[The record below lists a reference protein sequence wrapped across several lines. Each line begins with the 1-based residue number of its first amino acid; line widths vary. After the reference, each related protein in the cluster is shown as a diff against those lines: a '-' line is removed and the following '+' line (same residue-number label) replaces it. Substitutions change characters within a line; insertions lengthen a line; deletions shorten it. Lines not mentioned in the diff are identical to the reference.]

1 MIREIKSDDKIDFI
15 KMCMDFYNTDGVDHS
30 IPVSNMEKT
39 FNLLMEGLDFA
50 KAYVCEKNNITV
62 GYILLAL
69 TYSNEAGGMVV
80 WLDEIYVKPEFRS
93 QGIGSELIDFVIEKY
108 KNKISRFRLEITESN
123 IGAKKLYLSKGFK
136 DLSYR
141 QMEILY
147 DLE

>member
-39 FNLLMEGLDFA
+39 FNILMEGLDFA
-50 KAYVCEKNNITV
+50 KAYVCEKNNKTV

-93 QGIGSELIDFVIEKY
+93 QGIGSELIDFVIDKY
-108 KNKISRFRLEITESN
+108 KDNAARFRLEITESN
-123 IGAKKLYLSKGFK
+123 MGAKKLYLSKGFT

-141 QMEILY
+141 QMNL
-147 DLE
+147 

>member
-50 KAYVCEKNNITV
+50 KAYVCEKNNKTV

-93 QGIGSELIDFVIEKY
+93 QGIGSELIDFVIGKY
-108 KNKISRFRLEITESN
+108 KDNAARFRLEITESN
-123 IGAKKLYLSKGFK
+123 MGAKKLYLSKGFT

-141 QMEILY
+141 QMNL
-147 DLE
+147 

>member
-1 MIREIKSDDKIDFI
+1 LIREIKSDDKIDFI

-50 KAYVCEKNNITV
+50 KAYVCEKNNKTV

-147 DLE
+147 D

>member
-1 MIREIKSDDKIDFI
+1 LIREIKSDDKIDFI

-50 KAYVCEKNNITV
+50 KAYVCEKNNKTV

-93 QGIGSELIDFVIEKY
+93 QGIGSELIDFVIDKY
-108 KNKISRFRLEITESN
+108 KDNAARFRLEITESN
-123 IGAKKLYLSKGFK
+123 MGAKKLYLSKGFT

-141 QMEILY
+141 QMNL
-147 DLE
+147 

>member
-15 KMCMDFYNTDGVDHS
+15 KMCMDFYNTDGVVHS

-50 KAYVCEKNNITV
+50 KAYVCEKNNKTV

-147 DLE
+147 D

>member
-50 KAYVCEKNNITV
+50 KAYVCEKNNKTV

-93 QGIGSELIDFVIEKY
+93 QGIGSELIDFVIDKY
-108 KNKISRFRLEITESN
+108 KDNAARFRLEITESN
-123 IGAKKLYLSKGFK
+123 MGAKKLYLSKGFT

-141 QMEILY
+141 QMNL
-147 DLE
+147 

>member
-1 MIREIKSDDKIDFI
+1 MIREIKSDDRIDYI

-50 KAYVCEKNNITV
+50 KAYVCEKNNKTA

-147 DLE
+147 D

>member
-50 KAYVCEKNNITV
+50 KAYVCEKNNKTV

-80 WLDEIYVKPEFRS
+80 WLDEIYVKPEYRS

-108 KNKISRFRLEITESN
+108 KNKIARFRLEITESN

-147 DLE
+147 D

>member
-1 MIREIKSDDKIDFI
+1 MIREIKSDDTIDFI

-50 KAYVCEKNNITV
+50 KAYVCEKNNKTV

-147 DLE
+147 D

>member
-15 KMCMDFYNTDGVDHS
+15 KMCMDFYNTDGVEHS

-50 KAYVCEKNNITV
+50 KAYVCEKNNKTV

-147 DLE
+147 D

>member
-50 KAYVCEKNNITV
+50 KAYVCEKNNKTV

-123 IGAKKLYLSKGFK
+123 MGAKKLYLSKGFT

-141 QMEILY
+141 QMNL
-147 DLE
+147 

>member
-50 KAYVCEKNNITV
+50 KAYVCEKNNKTV

-93 QGIGSELIDFVIEKY
+93 QGIGSELIDFVIDKY
-108 KNKISRFRLEITESN
+108 KDNAARFRLEITESN
-123 IGAKKLYLSKGFK
+123 MGAKKLYLSKGLK

-147 DLE
+147 D

>member
-50 KAYVCEKNNITV
+50 KAYVCEKNNKTS

-147 DLE
+147 D

>member
-50 KAYVCEKNNITV
+50 KAYVCEKNNKTA

-80 WLDEIYVKPEFRS
+80 WLDEIYVKPEYRS
-93 QGIGSELIDFVIEKY
+93 QGIGDFVIEKY
-108 KNKISRFRLEITESN
+108 KNKIARFRLEITESN

-147 DLE
+147 D

>member
-1 MIREIKSDDKIDFI
+1 MIREIISVDKIDFI

-50 KAYVCEKNNITV
+50 KAYVCEKNNKTV

-147 DLE
+147 D

>member
-1 MIREIKSDDKIDFI
+1 LIREIKSDDKIDFI

-50 KAYVCEKNNITV
+50 KAYVCEKNNKTV

-108 KNKISRFRLEITESN
+108 KNKIARFRLEITESN

-147 DLE
+147 D

>member
-50 KAYVCEKNNITV
+50 KAYVCEKNNKTV

-108 KNKISRFRLEITESN
+108 KNKMSRFRLEITESN

-147 DLE
+147 D